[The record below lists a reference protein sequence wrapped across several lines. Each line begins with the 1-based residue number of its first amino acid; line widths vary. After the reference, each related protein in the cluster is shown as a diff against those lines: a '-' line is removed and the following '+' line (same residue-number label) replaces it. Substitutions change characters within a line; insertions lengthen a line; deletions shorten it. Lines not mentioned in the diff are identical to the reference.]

1 MAAWKVGA
9 FVVLFVGLMLAALA
23 FLEQSVFARPVDV
36 YYAEFEDAGGIA
48 TGSAVLLSGV
58 HVGNVREV
66 SLVKPGTAR
75 LTLEIWR
82 PTRLPL
88 GSQALLP
95 ASLISIG
102 DQRVQIVPP
111 AKPEGFLEVG
121 GTIPGKLGSPL
132 DSLSPDTG
140 EVLKNLN
147 ATLEA
152 TQKLLADK
160 ELKSG
165 ATELM
170 ANAADTAKKFGD
182 LAARIDTLVVR
193 NQDQFAKMLV
203 SASSSLE
210 NLRLVSKEVQKLVAS
225 GELQGKSKALLDN
238 LDGAVSDGRRLV
250 AELQAFAVD
259 PELKDS
265 LKQTL
270 ANVKLASESGPKIAA
285 DAEAMAKNG
294 VTITEETVLL
304 MRKANAL
311 ADDVQQIVEK
321 FNKTVDKFSSG
332 AKSMG
337 QNIEVEATLARES
350 NPGRFR
356 TDVTA
361 SVPIGKDKAVV
372 GFYDAFESNKLT
384 AQLQRKLSPNL
395 DFRYGA
401 YASKPGIGVDF
412 ATADRVSFRGDLFGL
427 NDPQFDARLRY
438 DFGGGVYGW
447 TGIER
452 VFEKNSPAAGVSVRR

>member
-160 ELKSG
+160 ELKS
-165 ATELM
+165 
-170 ANAADTAKKFGD
+170 DTAKKFGD